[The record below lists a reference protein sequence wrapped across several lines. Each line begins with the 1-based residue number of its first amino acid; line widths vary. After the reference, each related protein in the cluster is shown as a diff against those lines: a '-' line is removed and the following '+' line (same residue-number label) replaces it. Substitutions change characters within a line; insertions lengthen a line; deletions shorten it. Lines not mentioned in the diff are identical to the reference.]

1 MFENHGTN
9 EHTIMMLPSA
19 AMEKYAEL
27 TESLTGGFDLIK
39 EIRDGFPKANEW
51 KSEFVEETL
60 SGKGKEENSKYQ
72 EQHVQSLCGEK
83 KQVKNEGLEEHL
95 CGPTCRDHVGEE
107 ATPRTETGDRCTLQV
122 RNSYHLFCES
132 GAAKEGW

>member
-9 EHTIMMLPSA
+9 EQTIMMLPSA

-27 TESLTGGFDLIK
+27 TESITGGFDLIK

-60 SGKGKEENSKYQ
+60 SEKGKENSKY
-72 EQHVQSLCGEK
+72 
-83 KQVKNEGLEEHL
+83 
-95 CGPTCRDHVGEE
+95 
-107 ATPRTETGDRCTLQV
+107 
-122 RNSYHLFCES
+122 
-132 GAAKEGW
+132 